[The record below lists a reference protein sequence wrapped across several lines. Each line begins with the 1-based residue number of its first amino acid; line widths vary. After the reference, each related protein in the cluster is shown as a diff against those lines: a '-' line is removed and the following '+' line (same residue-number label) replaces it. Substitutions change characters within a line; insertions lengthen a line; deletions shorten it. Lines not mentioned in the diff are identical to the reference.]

1 MYNSTFYNTLT
12 ALMITVFPHYADHL
26 SAKVYLSNSLQVSMT
41 YIIVESRALY
51 VAEQA
56 FLSC

>member
-12 ALMITVFPHYADHL
+12 ALMITVSPHYADHL
-26 SAKVYLSNSLQVSMT
+26 SAKEYLSNSLQISMT